1 MSVVRSTSTSRESD
15 GTDRSTQTLR
25 YRSRLGTSRATFS
38 PDDDLSAVH
47 SKIAQSIPSAQHDS
61 IAVSDKPS
69 GPFRLLS
76 EFHGRTIAQAGMKH
90 GDMLFLQFDDATS
103 APAPS
108 AASNGS
114 AAPITTSNKLS
125 GTSVA
130 VEPVTAVRSARRSD
144 AWKTVKQHPLDDAL
158 EKLDGKIPRSR
169 NRMCKHGAKG
179 MCDYCM
185 PLEPFDATYL
195 EEHKIKF
202 ASFHAYL
209 RKINSATNKPE
220 LNSSFIPPLEEPD
233 VTVDP
238 FCKTGHAPWPGGICS
253 KCQPSAIT
261 LQRQE
266 YRMVDHLEFASP
278 SIVDTFLNAW
288 RKSGSQRFGY
298 MYGYYEAYDN
308 VPLGQKAVVEAIYE
322 PPQVDH
328 ADGLEL
334 LEFEDETRVDRI
346 AMQCGLERV
355 GIIFTDLTDD
365 GTGKGTVLAK
375 RHKDS
380 FFLSSLEASMA
391 ASYQAR
397 YPNKSHWAASGRFGS
412 KFVTAVITGSVE
424 GQIDIAPYQISEQ
437 GVAMLEANIVEPSAD
452 PNTMLICKEG
462 GKAYIP
468 DVFYSKINEYG
479 RQVKENAKPAFP
491 MEYLL
496 VELTHGFP
504 NDPKPKFKRTTF
516 PVENRASVGEA
527 GDLQQVGRQLDV
539 GKETSLSAVSDF
551 HLVQYIASLEILS
564 EEELD
569 SLCKAA
575 AQEDVDAGAKLVAG
589 DGWATLLAI
598 LSESGA

>member
-1 MSVVRSTSTSRESD
+1 M
-15 GTDRSTQTLR
+15 QTLR
-25 YRSRLGTSRATFS
+25 YRSRLGTGRATFR
-38 PDDDLSAVH
+38 PEDDLAVVH
-47 SKIAQSIPSAQHDS
+47 DKIAQALPTALRDTIE
-61 IAVSDKPS
+61 VSDKPQ
-69 GPFRLLS
+69 GPFTPLMT
-76 EFHGRTIAQAGMKH
+76 FHGRTIAQAGMKH
-90 GDMLFLQFDDATS
+90 GDMLFLKFDDVSVGGT
-103 APAPS
+103 
-108 AASNGS
+108 ASTGS
-114 AAPITTSNKLS
+114 ATNGNAATSNKLS
-125 GTSVA
+125 GASVA

-144 AWKTVKQHPLDDAL
+144 AWKTVKQHPLDDQL

-185 PLEPFDATYL
+185 PLEPFDAGYL

-266 YRMVDHLEFASP
+266 YRMVDHLEIASP

-288 RKSGSQRFGY
+288 RKSGSQRLGY
-298 MYGYYEAYDN
+298 MYGYYERYDN

-334 LEFEDETRVDRI
+334 IDFQEEVRVDRI
-346 AMQCGLERV
+346 AALCGLERV
-355 GIIFTDLTDD
+355 GVIFTDLTDD

-380 FFLSSLEASMA
+380 FFLSSLEASLA

-412 KFVTAVITGSVE
+412 KFVTAVITGSTE
-424 GQIDIAPYQISEQ
+424 GEIAIAPYQISEQ
-437 GVAMLEANIVEPSAD
+437 GVAMLEAHIVEPSTD

-462 GKAYIP
+462 GAAYIP

-491 MEYLL
+491 MEYVL

-504 NDPKPKFKRTTF
+504 NDPKPRFKRTTF

-527 GDLQQVGRQLDV
+527 GDLQHVGRQLDV
-539 GKETSLSAVSDF
+539 GNETSLSAVSDF
-551 HLVQYIASLEILS
+551 HLIQYLASLDILS
-564 EEELD
+564 EQDLEL
-569 SLCKAA
+569 LCKAA
-575 AQEDVDAGAKLVAG
+575 TQDDVDAGARLVAG

-598 LSESGA
+598 LDSGGG